1 MSFQILVGAWL
12 LAAMVLVNS
21 YSSTIISYLTV
32 PKMKPSINT
41 FQDVV
46 VNEDTDVII
55 WEESAFGQLIMV
67 TTVTALM
74 VAIHLGADI
83 KAVRLG
89 TQSNFIVA
97 KLLVWNP
104 MKVLSLKNVYFALKV
119 SV

>member
-1 MSFQILVGAWL
+1 
-12 LAAMVLVNS
+12 
-21 YSSTIISYLTV
+21 
-32 PKMKPSINT
+32 MKPSINT

-55 WEESAFGQLIMV
+55 WEESAFGQLILV

-83 KAVRLG
+83 KTVRLG